1 LFLINLK
8 MELIECVLIKTYFV
22 PSFYA
27 LMYKLIPFC
36 KDTVHVYYTS
46 INFIMVRLHFLNG

>member
-1 LFLINLK
+1 
-8 MELIECVLIKTYFV
+8 MEQSECVLIKTDFG
-22 PSFYA
+22 PFFYA
-27 LMYKLIPFC
+27 LKYKLIPFC